1 MTLQVLAGTGKSTSS
16 KASGGYFA
24 ITAKSDAGTGA
35 AIADTTTPFK
45 FVADLTGK
53 PTLEVKSAP
62 SDARILS
69 SSSEAESLEQKVALR
84 STMNLMFC
92 PKPIADCVDA
102 DWVVETCAAPDCKI
116 TGSTVEHSTQK
127 FGTYVLH
134 GTSGYVVEGGGSGG
148 SEGGSGG
155 SGGTSGTS
163 NSSETSSS
171 AASTLSV
178 ALSLVVAAI
187 VHLCI

>member
-24 ITAKSDAGTGA
+24 ITAKSNAGAGA
-35 AIADTTTPFK
+35 AITDTATPFK
-45 FVADLTGK
+45 FVADFTGK

-69 SSSEAESLEQKVALR
+69 SSSKTESLEQKVALR
-84 STMNLMFC
+84 STMKIMFC
-92 PKPIADCVDA
+92 PKPYADCVDA
-102 DWVVETCAAPDCKI
+102 DWVAKTCDAPDCKI
-116 TGSTVEHSTQK
+116 TGATVEHSTK
-127 FGTYVLH
+127 FFGTYVLH
-134 GTSGYVVEGGGSGG
+134 GSSEYVVDGGGGG
-148 SEGGSGG
+148 GGD
-155 SGGTSGTS
+155 GTSDTK
-163 NSSETSSS
+163 SS